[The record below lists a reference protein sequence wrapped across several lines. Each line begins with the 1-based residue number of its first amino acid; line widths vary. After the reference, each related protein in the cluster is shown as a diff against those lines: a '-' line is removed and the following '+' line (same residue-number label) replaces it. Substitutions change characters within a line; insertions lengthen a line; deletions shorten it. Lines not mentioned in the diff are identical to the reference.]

1 MKKPAIICVDDE
13 NIILVQLQME
23 LMDALGDEYLIE
35 TAEGGEDALALFN
48 ELLEDNYEIPLV
60 ISDCIMLDMAG
71 QELLKCIHAISPK
84 TFKILLTGQTSTEAV
99 IDAVN
104 HANLYRYIAKPWEKE
119 DLILTV
125 KQAIESYLK
134 DQLLEEQNRALK
146 EMNTQLQKRT
156 KELLQAL
163 KELKA
168 MQQELIDAEKM
179 ATLGQLVAGIAHEI
193 NTPLG
198 AIQSSVENITDFLN
212 QTINK
217 LPDFFKS
224 LSSKHQQDFFALL
237 KYSTQEKHNLSS
249 KEKRQYR
256 RALVRQLEEHNIEN
270 ATTIADTLV
279 DMGIY
284 EDIETFLPLLP
295 QPESHSILKM
305 AYQMGALQKS
315 ARTITMA
322 SNRAAKVVF
331 ALNNFAHYD
340 HQGKKI
346 KTNITENIET
356 VLTLYHNKSTHNIK
370 VIKNYAELPPVLCYP
385 DELNQVWTN
394 LIHNALQAM
403 NNKGTLQLEVARQDN
418 YAVISIIDSGQ
429 GIADEIK
436 DKIFVPFFTTKAIGE
451 GSGLGLDIVKKIIEK
466 HDGKIEFQSL
476 PGKTR
481 FTVSIPINS
490 NEEA

>member
-1 MKKPAIICVDDE
+1 MKKPVIICVDDE
-13 NIILVQLQME
+13 SIILIHLQME

-48 ELLEDNYEIPLV
+48 ELLEDNYDIPLI
-60 ISDCIMLDMAG
+60 ISDCIMPGMLG
-71 QELLKCIHAISPK
+71 PELLKRIHAISKK

-104 HANLYRYIAKPWEKE
+104 HANLYRYIAKPWETE

-125 KQAIESYLK
+125 QQAIESYFK
-134 DQLLEEQNRALK
+134 DQLLEEQNQALT
-146 EMNTQLQKRT
+146 EMNSQLQERT
-156 KELLQAL
+156 DALLQAL
-163 KELKA
+163 EDLQA
-168 MQQELIDAEKM
+168 TQQELIQSEKM

-198 AIQSSVENITDFLN
+198 AIRSSVENITYFLN

-217 LPDFFKS
+217 LPDFFQS

-237 KYSTQEKHNLSS
+237 KYSIQQKNNLSS

-256 RALVRQLEEHNIEN
+256 RALVGQLEKHNIEN

-279 DMGIY
+279 EMGIY
-284 EDIETFLPLLP
+284 GEIEIFLPLLS
-295 QPESHSILKM
+295 QSENHSILNM
-305 AYQMGALQKS
+305 AYQMGSLQKS
-315 ARTITMA
+315 AQTITMA
-322 SNRAAKVVF
+322 SNSAAKVVF
-331 ALNNFAHYD
+331 ALKNFARYD
-340 HQGKKI
+340 HKGQKI
-346 KTNITENIET
+346 KTNITESIDT
-356 VLTLYHNKSTHNIK
+356 ILILYHNKITYTIQ
-370 VIKNYAELPPVLCYP
+370 VIKNYVELPPVLCYP

-429 GIADEIK
+429 GIADEIS
-436 DKIFVPFFTTKAIGE
+436 DKIFVPFFTTKPIGE
-451 GSGLGLDIVKKIIEK
+451 GSGLGLDIVKKIIDK
-466 HDGKIEFQSL
+466 HDGKIEFQSI
-476 PGKTR
+476 PGHTR

-490 NEEA
+490 NEEE